1 MTDSTT
7 SPARQKATN
16 TYRQKA
22 LANIAL
28 VISHTEPH
36 VLDALNQIMAHKDC
50 SQTLGMMPPMARLWI
65 TRATIKIMGAMK
77 PI

>member
-1 MTDSTT
+1 FLQGFFMTDSTT

-50 SQTLGMMPPMARLWI
+50 SKAMAIKVALVEYANTLSQTSR
-65 TRATIKIMGAMK
+65 
-77 PI
+77 

>member
-28 VISHTEPH
+28 V
-36 VLDALNQIMAHKDC
+36 
-50 SQTLGMMPPMARLWI
+50 
-65 TRATIKIMGAMK
+65 
-77 PI
+77 

>member
-16 TYRQKA
+16 TYCQKA

-36 VLDALNQIMAHKDC
+36 VLDALN
-50 SQTLGMMPPMARLWI
+50 
-65 TRATIKIMGAMK
+65 
-77 PI
+77 